1 MLFFLAL
8 FISPSAYALNLDQA
22 VESSL
27 QKNEVVGQSRAQLDQ
42 AQELYKQVRGAILP
56 TLSLNGS
63 YLIQPEVSDPIAAEF
78 FPDRQTTANFTLT
91 QPLFRGLREFAGMRR
106 QNRLLLAQRQT
117 HLSDL
122 MGLYQRVAESYMNV
136 LALEQDLRNI
146 EAQRKIYQS
155 RVNDLKARG
164 RRGESSANEA
174 YQAESTMAAL
184 DADFHIQNGLLRTAR
199 ENFAF
204 LTGLP
209 AEVKLD
215 DIPEGDVIALKPMNV
230 YLEKIEERPDI
241 KSLVERTQASEE
253 DVSIA
258 KGAHWPTAD
267 VTGNYYLIRPDG
279 FTEDLKWDVM
289 FKISIPLYEGGT
301 TQSQVRQAASKR
313 AEAQLGLS
321 EARRK
326 AESEIKSLHD
336 SLKVRGDQIKYLKL
350 SSELAE
356 KNYKFLLNNVRRG
369 LSRSTD
375 VQMGLTEYRVAKRAY
390 DAARYQAQLER
401 IRLDLATAQIPSIL
415 TKEIQ

>member
-1 MLFFLAL
+1 MFFLLAL
-8 FISPSAYALNLDQA
+8 FITPAVHAVNLDQA
-22 VESSL
+22 VQSSL
-27 QKNEVVGQSRAQLDQ
+27 QKNEVVGQSRAQLNQ
-42 AQELYKQVRGAILP
+42 AEELYKQVRGSILP

-106 QNRLLLAQRQT
+106 QNRLLLAQKQV

-122 MGLYQRVAESYMNV
+122 MSLYQRVAESYMNV

-209 AEVKLD
+209 AGVKLD
-215 DIPEGDVIALKPMNV
+215 DIPEGDVFTLKP
-230 YLEKIEERPDI
+230 LEEYIGKIEDRPDV
-241 KSLVERTQASEE
+241 KGLMERSEASEE
-253 DVSIA
+253 DVRIA

-267 VTGNYYLIRPDG
+267 VTGNYYLIRPEG

-289 FKISIPLYEGGT
+289 FKVSIPLYEGGV

-313 AEAQLGLS
+313 AETQLALS
-321 EARRK
+321 EVRRK
-326 AESEIKSLHD
+326 AESEVKSLHD
-336 SLKVRGDQIKYLKL
+336 SLKVRNDQIKYLKL
-350 SSELAE
+350 SSDLAE
-356 KNYKFLLNNVRRG
+356 KNYKFLLNNSRRG

-375 VQMGLTEYRVAKRAY
+375 VQLGLTEYRVAKRAY
-390 DAARYQAQLER
+390 DAARYQAQMER

-415 TKEIQ
+415 TKDIQ